1 MPQEPSN
8 KLTRTKN
15 QSFSISDSDRQME
28 LFFGN
33 KRKREKG
40 TGEMKAKGSK

>member
-15 QSFSISDSDRQME
+15 QSFFDLGFRPSDGAIFSETKGRE
-28 LFFGN
+28 
-33 KRKREKG
+33 KRERG
-40 TGEMKAKGSK
+40 R